1 MTHSLPLRERIQAV
15 EQATSALALLE
26 ATRALADLLA
36 SRPSAGD
43 AGGDGPGAVVPA
55 EADHQ
60 ADAIA
65 CLVQVLG
72 FNNPGAAVAA
82 VDGLIALGADA
93 VEPLL
98 SRLDP
103 RNYGARAWAVRALA
117 GIGDVRGLEL
127 LEEALATDV
136 GPSVR
141 RAAACGLGHLQL
153 EPLEAGQRLQV
164 RARALEAL
172 VAGCRDGE
180 WVVRYAVAVGL
191 EALVRRMDPLP
202 PESQRAVSALQALA
216 EPEREE
222 TPVVRLRASMA
233 CSRLLDGPPPP
244 LTP

>member
-1 MTHSLPLRERIQAV
+1 MTLSLPLREHIQAV

-26 ATRALADLLA
+26 ATRGLANHLA
-36 SRPSAGD
+36 SLRSAADETAEGPD
-43 AGGDGPGAVVPA
+43 AAAAADG
-55 EADHQ
+55 EQQ
-60 ADAIA
+60 AAAIA

-82 VDGLIALGADA
+82 VDGLIALGPAA

-98 SRLDP
+98 QRLDP

-117 GIGDVRGLEL
+117 GIGDVRGLAL
-127 LEEALATDV
+127 LEEALASDV

-141 RAAACGLGHLQL
+141 RAAACGLGSLRL
-153 EPLEAGQRLQV
+153 ESLVEGEHAAI

-191 EALVRRMDPLP
+191 EALVRRMRPSV
-202 PESQRAVSALQALA
+202 EECRCALQALEA
-216 EPEREE
+216 LADGERED

-233 CSRLLDGPPPP
+233 RQRLQS
-244 LTP
+244 TP

>member
-1 MTHSLPLRERIQAV
+1 MSDPTPLQQHIQAV
-15 EQATSALALLE
+15 EQAASAQSLLL
-26 ATRALADLLA
+26 ATRGLADRLA
-36 SRPSAGD
+36 SL
-43 AGGDGPGAVVPA
+43 
-55 EADHQ
+55 Q
-60 ADAIA
+60 ADADAGAAPTSAATADPAQQEAAIT

-82 VDGLIALGADA
+82 VDGLIALGPAA

-117 GIGDVRGLEL
+117 GIGDVRGLAL

-141 RAAACGLGHLQL
+141 RAAACGLGQLRLDPLAAGERLQL
-153 EPLEAGQRLQV
+153 
-164 RARALEAL
+164 RARALDAL
-172 VAGCRDGE
+172 VAGAGDGE

-202 PESQRAVSALQALA
+202 PESERALSALLTLA
-216 EPEREE
+216 EPEYEE
-222 TPVVRLRASMA
+222 TPVVRLRATMA
-233 CSRLLDGPPPP
+233 RSRLLSDPPIP